1 MFLLLFIEWQFNSLP
16 QIFVEHMHRMELG
29 AGDIEMNKTFALLP
43 NGSQSG
49 EETSTQA
56 VN

>member
-1 MFLLLFIEWQFNSLP
+1 
-16 QIFVEHMHRMELG
+16 MELG
-29 AGDIEMNKTFALLP
+29 AGDIEMNKAFALLP